1 MNSKKEKQM
10 RIEYGMFSEEGDQ
23 AVHEIVQ
30 RGISNDSSWLEVYQD
45 LVKLAESNRDLYG
58 EALDTMVR
66 DCAYEALGKL
76 KENFYV

>member
-1 MNSKKEKQM
+1 MNSKKENEM

-30 RGISNDSSWLEVYQD
+30 RGISKDSSWLEVYQD

>member
-1 MNSKKEKQM
+1 M
-10 RIEYGMFSEEGDQ
+10 EYGMFSEEGNQ

-45 LVKLAESNRDLYG
+45 LVLLAESNSDLYG
-58 EALDTMVR
+58 EALDTAVR
-66 DCAYEALGKL
+66 DCAYGVLGKL

>member
-1 MNSKKEKQM
+1 MNSNKEKQM
-10 RIEYGMFSEEGDQ
+10 EYGMFSEEGNQ

-45 LVKLAESNRDLYG
+45 LVKLAESNYDLYG
-58 EALDTMVR
+58 EALDTEVR
-66 DCAYEALGKL
+66 DCAYGVLGKL